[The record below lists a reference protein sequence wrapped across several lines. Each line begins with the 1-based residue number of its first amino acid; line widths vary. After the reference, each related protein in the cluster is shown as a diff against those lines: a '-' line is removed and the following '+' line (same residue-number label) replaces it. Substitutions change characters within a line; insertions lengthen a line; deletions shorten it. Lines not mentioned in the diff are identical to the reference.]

1 MAYGALAYDFDQ
13 ELNEELEELLAQRDT
28 VLAQYP
34 ELKEIQGEID
44 ELLGKT
50 CNPSTRL
57 DIVFMLLAEKLD
69 ELQNAVHDL
78 ESDTR
83 RFS

>member
-34 ELKEIQGEID
+34 ELKEIQGEICLSLP
-44 ELLGKT
+44 EAT
-50 CNPSTRL
+50 QAE
-57 DIVFMLLAEKLD
+57 VLLAEKLD